1 MQSVRWNGQK
11 TQKSVLY
18 VGQKYKTMKQQVIFI
33 TGGSSGIGYET
44 AKCLAQQGHI
54 VYAAAR
60 RVERMNSLREWGAHI
75 LPIDMTDE
83 TSIQTA
89 VSTLLS
95 EQGRIDVLINNAGYG
110 SLGAVENV
118 TQEEAHR
125 QLEVNVFGLARLIQ
139 LVLPTM
145 RAQHSGRIIN
155 IASIA
160 GKITLANCGWYN
172 VSKFAVE
179 ALSDALRME
188 VKPYGIKVV
197 IIEPS
202 AIKTD
207 WGLIAADHLSESSQ
221 GTVYEEFAGKEAS
234 LMRKIYTSNMLSGPE
249 KVCEAICKAVNAR
262 RPRLRYQPGMGANL
276 MIGLHAI
283 LPARWWDKLNE
294 WAINI
299 A

>member
-1 MQSVRWNGQK
+1 
-11 TQKSVLY
+11 
-18 VGQKYKTMKQQVIFI
+18 MKQQVILI

-44 AKCLAQQGHI
+44 AKSLAEQGHI

-60 RVERMNSLREWGAHI
+60 RVERMEPLRELGVHP
-75 LPIDMTDE
+75 LSMDVTDE
-83 TSIQTA
+83 TSMQTA
-89 VSTLLS
+89 VNALLS

-118 TQEEAHR
+118 TPEEAHR

-160 GKITLANCGWYN
+160 GKVTLANCGWYN

-179 ALSDALRME
+179 ALSDSLRME

-207 WGLIAADHLSESSQ
+207 WGLIAADHLYDSSQ
-221 GTVYEEFAGKEAS
+221 GTVYETFATKEAT
-234 LMRKIYTSNMLSGPE
+234 LMRKLYTSNLLSGPD
-249 KVCEAICKAVNAR
+249 KVRKAICKAVNAR
-262 RPRLRYQPGMGANL
+262 RPRLRYQPGLGANL
-276 MIGLHAI
+276 IIYSHAL
-283 LPARWWDKLNE
+283 LPSRWWDSLNR
-294 WAINI
+294 WMINH

>member
-1 MQSVRWNGQK
+1 
-11 TQKSVLY
+11 
-18 VGQKYKTMKQQVIFI
+18 MKQQVILI

-44 AKCLAQQGHI
+44 AKSLAEQGHI

-60 RVERMNSLREWGAHI
+60 RVERMEPLREFGVHP
-75 LPIDMTDE
+75 LSMDVTDE
-83 TSIQTA
+83 TSMQMA

-118 TQEEAHR
+118 TSEEAHR

-145 RAQHSGRIIN
+145 RAQYSGRIIN

-160 GKITLANCGWYN
+160 GKVTLANCGWYN

-188 VKPYGIKVV
+188 VKPYGIDVV

-207 WGLIAADHLSESSQ
+207 WGLIAADHLYDSSQ
-221 GTVYEEFAGKEAS
+221 GTVYETFATKEAT
-234 LMRKIYTSNMLSGPE
+234 LMRQLYTSNLLSGPD
-249 KVCEAICKAVNAR
+249 KVRKAICKAVNAR
-262 RPRLRYQPGMGANL
+262 RPRLRYQPGLGANL
-276 MIGLHAI
+276 IIYSHAL
-283 LPARWWDKLNE
+283 LPSRWWDSLNR
-294 WAINI
+294 WMINH

>member
-1 MQSVRWNGQK
+1 
-11 TQKSVLY
+11 
-18 VGQKYKTMKQQVIFI
+18 MKQQVILI

-44 AKCLAQQGHI
+44 AKSLAKQGHI

-60 RVERMNSLREWGAHI
+60 RVERMQPLCAVGVHVLAM
-75 LPIDMTDE
+75 DVTDAA
-83 TSIQTA
+83 SMQTA

-160 GKITLANCGWYN
+160 GKVTLVNCGWYN

-188 VKPYGIKVV
+188 VKPHGIDVV

-207 WGLIAADHLSESSQ
+207 WGLIAADHLFESSQ
-221 GTVYEEFAGKEAS
+221 GTVYEAFASKEAS
-234 LMRKIYTSNMLSGPE
+234 LMRQLYTSNLLSGPE
-249 KVCEAICKAVNAR
+249 KVRQAICKAVNAR

-276 MIGLHAI
+276 MIGLHAV
-283 LPARWWDKLNE
+283 LPARWWDTLNC
-294 WAINI
+294 WVIKHA
-299 A
+299 

>member
-1 MQSVRWNGQK
+1 
-11 TQKSVLY
+11 
-18 VGQKYKTMKQQVIFI
+18 MKQQVILI

-44 AKCLAQQGHI
+44 AKSLAKQGHI

-60 RVERMNSLREWGAHI
+60 RVELMKPLCEWGVHP
-75 LPIDMTDE
+75 LSLDVTDE
-83 TSIQTA
+83 ASMQTA

-118 TQEEAHR
+118 TPEEAHR

-160 GKITLANCGWYN
+160 GKVTLANCGWYN

-207 WGLIAADHLSESSQ
+207 WGLIAADHLYDSSQ
-221 GTVYEEFAGKEAS
+221 GTVYETFATKEAT
-234 LMRKIYTSNMLSGPE
+234 LMRKLYTSNLLSGPD
-249 KVCEAICKAVNAR
+249 KVRKAIGKAVNAR
-262 RPRLRYQPGMGANL
+262 CPRLRYQPGLGANL

-283 LPARWWDKLNE
+283 LPTRWWDNLNR
-294 WAINI
+294 WIIQHA
-299 A
+299 

>member
-1 MQSVRWNGQK
+1 
-11 TQKSVLY
+11 
-18 VGQKYKTMKQQVIFI
+18 MKQQVILI

-44 AKCLAQQGHI
+44 AKSLAEQGHI

-60 RVERMNSLREWGAHI
+60 RVERMQPLGVVGVHI
-75 LPIDMTDE
+75 LPMDVTDAA
-83 TSIQTA
+83 SMQTA

-188 VKPYGIKVV
+188 VKPYGIDVV

-207 WGLIAADHLSESSQ
+207 WGLIAADHLSDSSQ
-221 GTVYEEFAGKEAS
+221 GTVYEDVANKEAT
-234 LMRKIYTSNMLSGPE
+234 LMRQLYTSNLLSGPDR
-249 KVCEAICKAVNAR
+249 VRQAICKAVNAR
-262 RPRLRYQPGMGANL
+262 RPRLRYQPGIGANL
-276 MIGLHAI
+276 MIGLHAL
-283 LPARWWDKLNE
+283 LPARWWDALNR
-294 WAINI
+294 WVIKHA
-299 A
+299 

>member
-1 MQSVRWNGQK
+1 
-11 TQKSVLY
+11 
-18 VGQKYKTMKQQVIFI
+18 MKQQVIFI

-44 AKCLAQQGHI
+44 AKSLAQQGHI

-60 RVERMNSLREWGAHI
+60 RIELMKPLQEWGVHT
-75 LPIDMTDE
+75 LPIDVTDE
-83 TSIQTA
+83 ASMQAA
-89 VSTLLS
+89 VTTLLS
-95 EQGRIDVLINNAGYG
+95 EQRRIDVLVNNAGYG

-118 TQEEAHR
+118 SPEEAHR

-145 RAQHSGRIIN
+145 RQQHSGRIIN

-160 GKITLANCGWYN
+160 GKVTLANCGWYN

-202 AIKTD
+202 GIKTD
-207 WGLIAADHLSESSQ
+207 WGLIAADHLSESSK
-221 GTVYEEFAGKEAS
+221 GTVYETFSAKEAS
-234 LMRKIYTSNMLSGPE
+234 LMRKVYTSNMLSGPE
-249 KVCEAICKAVNAR
+249 KVRQAICKAVNAR

-283 LPARWWDKLNE
+283 LPAHWWDKLNE
-294 WAINI
+294 WVINH

>member
-1 MQSVRWNGQK
+1 
-11 TQKSVLY
+11 
-18 VGQKYKTMKQQVIFI
+18 MKRQVILI

-44 AKCLAQQGHI
+44 AKSLAEQGHI

-60 RVERMNSLREWGAHI
+60 RVERMQPLCAAGVHI
-75 LPIDMTDE
+75 LAMDVTDE
-83 TSIQTA
+83 NSMQTA
-89 VSTLLS
+89 VSTLLA

-118 TQEEAHR
+118 TSEEAHR
-125 QLEVNVFGLARLIQ
+125 QLEVNVFGMARLIQ

-160 GKITLANCGWYN
+160 GKVTLINCGWYN

-188 VKPYGIKVV
+188 VKPYGIDVV

-207 WGLIAADHLSESSQ
+207 WGLIAADHLSASSQ
-221 GTVYEEFAGKEAS
+221 GTVYEDAASKEAM
-234 LMRKIYTSNMLSGPE
+234 LMRQLYTSNLLSGPD
-249 KVCEAICKAVNAR
+249 KVCRAICRAVNAHC
-262 RPRLRYQPGMGANL
+262 PRLRYQPGLGANW
-276 MIGLHAI
+276 MIGLHAV
-283 LPARWWDKLNE
+283 LPARWWDALNRRVIKH
-294 WAINI
+294 A
-299 A
+299 

>member
-1 MQSVRWNGQK
+1 
-11 TQKSVLY
+11 
-18 VGQKYKTMKQQVIFI
+18 MKQQVILI

-44 AKCLAQQGHI
+44 AKSLAQQGHI

-60 RVERMNSLREWGAHI
+60 RVEPMEPLCEWGVHP
-75 LPIDMTDE
+75 LSLDVTDE
-83 TSIQTA
+83 ASMQTA

-118 TQEEAHR
+118 TPQKAHR

-160 GKITLANCGWYN
+160 GKVTLANCGWYN

-207 WGLIAADHLSESSQ
+207 WGLIAADHLYGSSK
-221 GTVYEEFAGKEAS
+221 GTVYEDFAVKEAT
-234 LMRKIYTSNMLSGPE
+234 LMRKLYTSNLLSGPD
-249 KVCEAICKAVNAR
+249 KVRKAICKAVNAR
-262 RPRLRYQPGMGANL
+262 RPRLRYQPGLGANL

-283 LPARWWDKLNE
+283 LPTRWWDNLNR
-294 WAINI
+294 WIIQHA
-299 A
+299 

>member
-1 MQSVRWNGQK
+1 MKKQK
-11 TQKSVLY
+11 
-18 VGQKYKTMKQQVIFI
+18 VILI

-44 AKCLAQQGHI
+44 AQSLAQQGHI

-60 RVERMNSLREWGAHI
+60 RVERMEPLRELGIHI
-75 LPIDMTDE
+75 LPMDVTDE
-83 TSIQTA
+83 ASMQSA
-89 VSTLLS
+89 VNTLLS
-95 EQGRIDVLINNAGYG
+95 EQGCIDILINNAGYG

-160 GKITLANCGWYN
+160 GKVTLANCGWYN

-188 VKPYGIKVV
+188 VKPYGIDVV

-207 WGLIAADHLSESSQ
+207 WGLIAADHLSDSSH
-221 GTVYEEFAGKEAS
+221 GTIYEEFAGKEAS
-234 LMRKIYTSNMLSGPE
+234 LMRKLYTSNLLSGPDR
-249 KVCEAICKAVNAR
+249 VRRTICKAVKAR
-262 RPRLRYQPGMGANL
+262 RPRLRYQPGLGANL
-276 MIGLHAI
+276 ILYSHAI
-283 LPARWWDKLNE
+283 LPSRWWDCLNRWMINSIKL
-294 WAINI
+294 
-299 A
+299 

>member
-1 MQSVRWNGQK
+1 
-11 TQKSVLY
+11 
-18 VGQKYKTMKQQVIFI
+18 MKQQVILI

-44 AKCLAQQGHI
+44 AKSLAKQGHI

-60 RVERMNSLREWGAHI
+60 RIEFMEPLREWGVHT
-75 LPIDMTDE
+75 LPMDVTNEASM
-83 TSIQTA
+83 QAAVTA
-89 VSTLLS
+89 LLS
-95 EQGRIDVLINNAGYG
+95 EQGRIDILVNNAGYG

-118 TQEEAHR
+118 SPEEAHR

-139 LVLPTM
+139 LLLPTM
-145 RAQHSGRIIN
+145 RKQHSGRIIN

-160 GKITLANCGWYN
+160 GKVTLANCGWYN

-179 ALSDALRME
+179 ALPDALRME

-202 AIKTD
+202 GIKTD
-207 WGLIAADHLSESSQ
+207 WGLIAADHLSESSK
-221 GTVYEEFAGKEAS
+221 GTVYETFAAKEAS
-234 LMRKIYTSNMLSGPE
+234 LMRKVYTSNMLSGPE
-249 KVCEAICKAVNAR
+249 KVRQAICKAVNAR

-276 MIGLHAI
+276 IIGMHAI

-294 WAINI
+294 WVINRSSE
-299 A
+299 AR

>member
-1 MQSVRWNGQK
+1 
-11 TQKSVLY
+11 
-18 VGQKYKTMKQQVIFI
+18 MKQQVILI

-44 AKCLAQQGHI
+44 AKSLAEQGHI

-60 RVERMNSLREWGAHI
+60 RVERMEPLRELDVHP
-75 LPIDMTDE
+75 LSMDVTDE
-83 TSIQTA
+83 TSMQTV

-95 EQGRIDVLINNAGYG
+95 EQGHIDVLINNAGYG

-118 TQEEAHR
+118 TSEEAHR
-125 QLEVNVFGLARLIQ
+125 QLEVNVFGLAQLIQ

-160 GKITLANCGWYN
+160 GKVTLANCGWYN

-188 VKPYGIKVV
+188 VKPYGIDVV

-207 WGLIAADHLSESSQ
+207 WGLIAADHLYDSSQ
-221 GTVYEEFAGKEAS
+221 GTVYETFATKEAT
-234 LMRKIYTSNMLSGPE
+234 LMRKLYTSNLLSGPD
-249 KVCEAICKAVNAR
+249 KVRKAICKAVNAR
-262 RPRLRYQPGMGANL
+262 RPRLRYQPGLGANL
-276 MIGLHAI
+276 IIYSHAL
-283 LPARWWDKLNE
+283 LPSRWWDSLNR
-294 WAINI
+294 WMINH